1 MTRQRTAVVS
11 GGTVGI
17 GRGIVDRLLADNYI
31 VYTFSRTDSRVEELK
46 KAYASSPALTV
57 IKGDVKDPA
66 LHSRLS
72 EEIMQKHGSLDVLV
86 NSAGIMTAT
95 GYIEEPLSAWREVL
109 ETNLLAPV
117 ALIQA
122 LYPLLQKGNTPS
134 IINITSVCGLQ
145 AYPTCSSTS
154 YSVSK
159 AALEALTQRLAYGL
173 GPDGIRVNNV
183 APGVIDTPMWSAAKE
198 KQATVTKQRHILQ
211 GMLGQPEDIASAVA
225 YLASPESRL
234 ITGTTITVDAGYHLA

>member
-1 MTRQRTAVVS
+1 M
-11 GGTVGI
+11 
-17 GRGIVDRLLADNYI
+17 
-31 VYTFSRTDSRVEELK
+31 
-46 KAYASSPALTV
+46 
-57 IKGDVKDPA
+57 
-66 LHSRLS
+66 H
-72 EEIMQKHGSLDVLV
+72 
-86 NSAGIMTAT
+86 
-95 GYIEEPLSAWREVL
+95 
-109 ETNLLAPV
+109 
-117 ALIQA
+117 LIQA

-198 KQATVTKQRHILQ
+198 KQATVTEQRHILQ
-211 GMLGQPEDIASAVA
+211 GMLEQTEDIASAVA

>member
-1 MTRQRTAVVS
+1 MTGQRIAVVS

-31 VYTFSRTDSRVEELK
+31 IYTFSRTDNRVEELK
-46 KAYASSPALTV
+46 KAYNDSPKLTV
-57 IKGDVKDPA
+57 MKGDVKDA
-66 LHSRLS
+66 TLHSRLS
-72 EEIMQKHGSLDVLV
+72 DEIMKEYGRLDVLV
-86 NSAGIMTAT
+86 NSAGIVTAT

-134 IINITSVCGLQ
+134 IINITSVCGLRP
-145 AYPTCSSTS
+145 YPTCSSTS

-183 APGVIDTPMWSAAKE
+183 APGVIDTPMWSAARE
-198 KQATVTKQRHILQ
+198 KQATVIKQRHILQ
-211 GMLGQPEDIASAVA
+211 GMLGQPKDIASAVA